1 MSEPCVK
8 FWTDTIGMKIAMPA
22 KKFKSALIE
31 RDVPGKEADEIMDFL
46 NGDGYVADAV
56 MSFEEGFKRLVGKSS
71 DVIEAIRKMKKT
83 YDTQHFVFHQ
93 KRAIL
98 IGNKCYD
105 HEKSGQKDLPS
116 AHDDVD
122 AMKDFLIKHCNFDR
136 KDVDTLY
143 DKDHETVKK
152 SFLELRDKWA
162 KKLTSGDRPEKGL
175 LFVYYSGHGQIANNV
190 TNVICPD
197 GTLFPLPLAI
207 FCPNKNSYKDF
218 GIGITVVPNTMAVVF
233 LDCCRLLPKND
244 GEEALSK
251 GEYYIYY
258 AVEPGKAASTSS
270 GEGAISEFTKKVLH
284 LFENQLQDRQKI
296 VVPDDLLSDLT
307 QMEQGGTTKVD
318 IAAKPVKLH

>member
-1 MSEPCVK
+1 
-8 FWTDTIGMKIAMPA
+8 MPA

-31 RDVPGKEADEIMDFL
+31 KDIPGREVDDILDFL
-46 NGDGYVADAV
+46 IGGEYLVDGFV
-56 MSFEEGFKRLVGKSS
+56 SFEEGYKRLVGKSS
-71 DVIEAIRKMKKT
+71 DPIESIRKMKKT
-83 YDTQHFVFHQ
+83 YDTQHFSYHQ

-122 AMKDFLIKHCNFDR
+122 AMKDFLIQHCNFEK

-143 DKDHETVKK
+143 DKDHEELKRK
-152 SFLELRDKWA
+152 LLEIRDKWA

-175 LFVYYSGHGQIANNV
+175 LLVYYSGHGQIANNV
-190 TNVICPD
+190 TNIICPD
-197 GTLFPLPLAI
+197 GQLFPLPLAI
-207 FCPNKNSYKDF
+207 FCPNKNSFKDF

-233 LDCCRLLPKND
+233 MDCCRLLPKND
-244 GEEALSK
+244 GEDALSK

-270 GEGAISEFTKKVLH
+270 GEGAISEFTKKVLN
-284 LFENQLQDRQKI
+284 LFGNQLKERQKI
-296 VVPDDLLSDLT
+296 TIPDDLLGDLT

-318 IAAKPVKLH
+318 IAAKSVKLH

>member
-1 MSEPCVK
+1 
-8 FWTDTIGMKIAMPA
+8 MPA

-31 RDVPGKEADEIMDFL
+31 KDVPGREVEEILDFL
-46 NGDGYVADAV
+46 NSDGYLTDGVI
-56 MSFEEGFKRLVGKSS
+56 SFDEGFKRLVGKSS
-71 DVIEAIRKMKKT
+71 DVIESIRKMKKI

-122 AMKDFLIKHCNFDR
+122 AMKDFLTKHCNFDR

-162 KKLTSGDRPEKGL
+162 KKLTSGENPEKGL
-175 LFVYYSGHGQIANNV
+175 LFVYYSGHGQISNNV
-190 TNVICPD
+190 TNIICPD
-197 GTLFPLPLAI
+197 GQLFPLPLAI
-207 FCPNKNSYKDF
+207 FCPNKNCYKDF
-218 GIGITVVPNTMAVVF
+218 GIGITVVPNTMVVVF
-233 LDCCRLLPKND
+233 MNCCRLLPKND

-270 GEGAISEFTKKVLH
+270 GKDAISEFTKKVLQ
-284 LFENQLQDRQKI
+284 LFENQIKDRQKI
-296 VVPDDLLSDLT
+296 IVPDDLLSSLT

-318 IAAKPVKLH
+318 IAAKIVKLH